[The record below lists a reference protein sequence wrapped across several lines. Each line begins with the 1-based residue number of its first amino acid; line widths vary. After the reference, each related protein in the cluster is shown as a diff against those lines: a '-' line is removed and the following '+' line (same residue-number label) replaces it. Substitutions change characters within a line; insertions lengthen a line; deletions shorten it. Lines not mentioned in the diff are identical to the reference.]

1 MRLIIFRQKND
12 GDGAASLGQHIK
24 LGAIGGVINGQ
35 QAGTRAQGPF
45 VFDVVGGVEVASIA
59 AHMPVNRVAN
69 FIGGNFFQR
78 GRRDDNPTKK
88 KLH

>member
-59 AHMPVNRVAN
+59 AHMAVNRIAN
-69 FIGGNFFQR
+69 VVCRDGFQR
-78 GRRDDNPTKK
+78 GGRDD
-88 KLH
+88 